1 MSPRRPRDCP
11 ALRVRAEL
19 QACRDKIMTDRKET
33 WSISEQLPV
42 VSDTPSDIL
51 RLEFKKAFREGI
63 SSGHR

>member
-1 MSPRRPRDCP
+1 
-11 ALRVRAEL
+11 
-19 QACRDKIMTDRKET
+19 MTDRKEK

-51 RLEFKKAFREGI
+51 RLEFKKAFREWI